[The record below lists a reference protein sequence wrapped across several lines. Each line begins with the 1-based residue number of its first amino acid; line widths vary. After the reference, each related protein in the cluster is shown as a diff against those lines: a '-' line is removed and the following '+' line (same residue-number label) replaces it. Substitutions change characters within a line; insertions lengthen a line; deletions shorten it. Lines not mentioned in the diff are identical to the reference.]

1 VKSQHKFLLTG
12 TPVQNN
18 LSELLTLVSFLNPAL
33 FSKYQS
39 SESDHQLVDHFDYE
53 LKRNLEKKG
62 LPMDDDHRLAA
73 ARTVLLPFVL
83 RRVKADVD
91 TGLLEKQILVE
102 ECALGATHRAAYAEV
117 EVWLAEAEAATK
129 QAAAER
135 LERGRKKPGSSKAK
149 AKANQQ
155 AELPASSLNNRDM
168 QLRKAANHPLLH
180 RRLFDSAKLSQ
191 VASVLLSAAEAS
203 AVAAASAAAAAAVA
217 AAERACTMPKLTK
230 GLRIQVLWADP
241 DGGEEG
247 GTWFTGT
254 VSAAPKSGK
263 AAVEYDDGE
272 KAVLVL
278 ADEEYRVLAPVGG
291 DGGDDAAAS
300 MGSAAG
306 AYADNG
312 DGDVDVDVDGDGN
325 GGEGEDDEG
334 AIPWQTSGH
343 SHIGCL
349 ALRHCEDDDGTQRK
363 QEGRITMWAPADEA
377 EGDPALWHMVHD
389 DGDEEDLEEEE
400 VEEALQD
407 WKRENERAP
416 PQKNQRGKRAKGA
429 DAGAGASDG
438 DGGRDGASAASA
450 GASDSP
456 SKRAR
461 TGPDRALLP
470 VRTVWR
476 ADGMDETALRAEP
489 AEDGAWHAAD
499 AVVCNGECA
508 QVEAEEE
515 EPRSGARFALLL
527 LPDGRRGWLKV
538 KYLLTA
544 PPVDEPAVAVP
555 ANDGHG
561 SGRTAGAAMVPTAG
575 GGGACPAAPAVGS
588 LVVRVFEDS
597 AVLAR
602 VVERF
607 GEGPERLWHVEHADG
622 DGEDLDDEEMVEAL
636 ADAALLQ
643 LGASQRTDS
652 NARDGGVEGEGE
664 SAGADTEMEMET
676 EAGAETGAALASCD
690 GAIAAGAAVRS
701 TVTSTEDKEEEEEE
715 DGAFER
721 NARRLLVVGAR
732 IVRVCEGEAL
742 AAEVITVDPPFSA
755 SSPPPAS
762 GSAAA
767 SSRRWTV
774 KFEDGE
780 TEQLD
785 QGQLLLAVLDRA
797 RQVAQEERD
806 DGHRSSTAAEY
817 VQSVLGRHWQ
827 VIAGPCCSRPCDS
840 ARCNACFL
848 LPHTVLILRL
858 DVNATHR
865 ALEYADWHICD
876 SGARNSCGR
885 ED

>member
-1 VKSQHKFLLTG
+1 MYVLTHHAATYLQDANSIRIRKLARVKSQHKFLLTG

-117 EVWLAEAEAATK
+117 EAWLAEAEAATK

-135 LERGRKKPGSSKAK
+135 LERGRKKPGSSKVKAK
-149 AKANQQ
+149 AKQQ

-180 RRLFDSAKLSQ
+180 RRLFDSVKLSQ

-278 ADEEYRVLAPVGG
+278 AEEEYRVLAPVGG
-291 DGGDDAAAS
+291 DGEDDAAAS
-300 MGSAAG
+300 TGSAAG
-306 AYADNG
+306 ACAGNG

-325 GGEGEDDEG
+325 GGEGEDEDDEG

-343 SHIGCL
+343 SCIGCL

-400 VEEALQD
+400 VLAARTLFFKRREFLQKAVGIACRTLHD
-407 WKRENERAP
+407 VVWGVRPLEPVERGAFVCEFAGQIQLRCVP
-416 PQKNQRGKRAKGA
+416 FRGKG
-429 DAGAGASDG
+429 
-438 DGGRDGASAASA
+438 
-450 GASDSP
+450 
-456 SKRAR
+456 KR
-461 TGPDRALLP
+461 
-470 VRTVWR
+470 W
-476 ADGMDETALRAEP
+476 
-489 AEDGAWHAAD
+489 
-499 AVVCNGECA
+499 
-508 QVEAEEE
+508 
-515 EPRSGARFALLL
+515 
-527 LPDGRRGWLKV
+527 
-538 KYLLTA
+538 
-544 PPVDEPAVAVP
+544 
-555 ANDGHG
+555 
-561 SGRTAGAAMVPTAG
+561 G
-575 GGGACPAAPAVGS
+575 GGG
-588 LVVRVFEDS
+588 
-597 AVLAR
+597 R
-602 VVERF
+602 VV
-607 GEGPERLWHVEHADG
+607 P
-622 DGEDLDDEEMVEAL
+622 
-636 ADAALLQ
+636 Q
-643 LGASQRTDS
+643 
-652 NARDGGVEGEGE
+652 
-664 SAGADTEMEMET
+664 
-676 EAGAETGAALASCD
+676 C
-690 GAIAAGAAVRS
+690 
-701 TVTSTEDKEEEEEE
+701 
-715 DGAFER
+715 
-721 NARRLLVVGAR
+721 ARR
-732 IVRVCEGEAL
+732 
-742 AAEVITVDPPFSA
+742 
-755 SSPPPAS
+755 
-762 GSAAA
+762 
-767 SSRRWTV
+767 
-774 KFEDGE
+774 
-780 TEQLD
+780 
-785 QGQLLLAVLDRA
+785 
-797 RQVAQEERD
+797 
-806 DGHRSSTAAEY
+806 
-817 VQSVLGRHWQ
+817 SV
-827 VIAGPCCSRPCDS
+827 
-840 ARCNACFL
+840 FL
-848 LPHTVLILRL
+848 R
-858 DVNATHR
+858 
-865 ALEYADWHICD
+865 
-876 SGARNSCGR
+876 GCG
-885 ED
+885 